1 MAGFQAGTVFV
12 DVVPSMKGF
21 LKEINADVKAQMPTA
36 GNEAARS
43 FADAFKKTTS
53 STGADIANSFADPLG
68 KTTARLKQEA
78 TAAGQALASAQK
90 EVAASSGNLAQ
101 ARSRE
106 EAAAKSLVTAE
117 NSLHQA
123 RSSGNAAQIARAEEG
138 YAQALDRSK
147 AANKAADQAA
157 ADHSRAMGK
166 VETAARDTDQAVG
179 ALASKTGKTKR
190 EVAEANPALK
200 TYATNL
206 DHVDTAAEKAGA
218 ATAQTG
224 AKVSSVGS
232 LARSAIAPVL
242 ALGAAVGIG
251 GFASEAIE
259 ASDATDKFVSTLQFS
274 GLDTSTID
282 RLKESAQKYADETVY
297 DLADIQQITAQ
308 LASNGVDGFD
318 KLAEAAGNLNAVAGG
333 NADTFK
339 SVGMVMTQTAGQGK
353 LTTENFNQLSDAIPG
368 ASGKIQKALLDM
380 GAYTGNFRDAMQK
393 GEISAA
399 EFNAAILQLGSDE
412 TAVAA
417 ARSTKTIEGAAGNLQ
432 ATVVGAIKDLIDYV
446 KPAITELMGWMADA
460 IGGSV
465 TWIKQHKD
473 EMQALAIGVG
483 VAAAAY
489 AGFSIIP
496 TVIGWI
502 KGLTLVQHGLN
513 AAFKANP
520 IGFVVTAIAL
530 LVTGLVLLYKKNEA
544 FRIKVQELGRTV
556 VEIWQQHIQP
566 AISAVWE
573 WISGTLL
580 PGIQSV
586 WNLLTKGDFDGNLFG
601 LEEDSA
607 FVDFLLSVRD
617 AAIEVWG
624 WLSGTLIPGI
634 QSIWN
639 LLTKGDFDGN
649 LFGLEEDSAF
659 VDFLLTLREG
669 AIATGEAIS
678 NAWTNVI
685 QPALSDLWSWV
696 TGTLAPAL
704 ADFWTGVVQPLWN
717 GFATVVSTAWT
728 NVISPVLSGLWS
740 FISNV
745 LIPVLQFL
753 WTNVVQ
759 PLWNGFAT
767 VVSTAWNSVIY
778 PALSALWGWLTTS
791 LVPALQGLWTT
802 VQPVWQSIS
811 SVISDAW
818 NSVIYPAL
826 SAFWGWVKNTLAPAL
841 QEFWTSVVQPVWSA
855 VSNFIASAWANIISP
870 ALSAMW
876 SFITGV
882 LVPIIQF
889 LWANVVQP
897 VFRLIG
903 AAIQTAWEWVIK
915 PALMGLWA
923 FISNVLAPIF
933 TFLWNN
939 VVKPVW
945 HGISTTISTVV
956 NFLSNTVF
964 PKIKTAIDSA
974 KSGFDTFKSGVQTA
988 MNAIKGAAATP
999 INFVIGT
1006 VYRDGIKKAFDT
1018 IAEKVGLS
1026 LRLPSVSTIPGYAS
1040 GGQWRTMT
1048 PGYTPGR
1055 DVFHFFSPDGGG
1067 SLRLSG
1073 GEGIIRPDSLR
1084 ALGGK
1089 PWLDRVNASR
1099 GKGLANVGDT
1109 GTRRGQVAFAK
1120 GGIWDRFKGSV
1131 SSSISWVKNT
1141 ASAVA
1146 DIVSDPIGAVTNLVI
1161 SPAKELLKSVGSS
1174 FWAQTVGAMPPLWF
1188 ESLKNLFKSKTEEAG
1203 LSGGSGLV
1211 GAARKA
1217 IGVPYV
1223 WGGSSIPP
1231 GLDCSG
1237 LVYWAAKQLGLG
1249 WPRLTAAGYQS
1260 GSTPISW
1267 NAAVPGDLLFWGSP
1281 AHHVAIFAGGGK
1293 MVEEP
1298 REGLSGREISIWGSP
1313 TVGRY
1318 GGARKYDAGGW
1329 LPPGAHTAV
1338 NQTRSREAVL
1348 TARQWSDVS
1357 RLAAQGASNEAL
1369 LAGLDGTEVRLVVDD
1384 STALDAHVEVIAAGV
1399 LDRRARTLGRGRR

>member
-21 LKEINADVKAQMPTA
+21 LREINADVKSQMPTA

-78 TAAGQALASAQK
+78 TTAGQALASAQK

-117 NSLHQA
+117 NSLTQA
-123 RSSGNAAQIARAEEG
+123 RASGNAAQIARAEEG

-166 VETAARDTDQAVG
+166 AATAARDTDQAVG
-179 ALASKTGKTKR
+179 ALASKTGRTKR
-190 EVAEANPALK
+190 EVAEATPALK

-206 DHVDTAAEKAGA
+206 GQVDTAAEKAGV

-333 NADTFK
+333 NADTFR

-393 GEISAA
+393 GEISAD

-446 KPAITELMGWMADA
+446 KPAITGLMGWMADA

-483 VAAAAY
+483 VAVAAY
-489 AGFSIIP
+489 AGFSIL
-496 TVIGWI
+496 TSVITWI
-502 KGLTLVQHGLN
+502 RNTTLAQHGLN
-513 AAFKANP
+513 AAMRANP
-520 IGFVVTAIAL
+520 IGFVITAIAL
-530 LVTGLVLLYKKNEA
+530 LVTGLVLLYKKNED
-544 FRIKVQELGRTV
+544 FRLKVQELGRTV

-566 AISAVWE
+566 ALSA
-573 WISGTLL
+573 
-580 PGIQSV
+580 
-586 WNLLTKGDFDGNLFG
+586 
-601 LEEDSA
+601 
-607 FVDFLLSVRD
+607 
-617 AAIEVWG
+617 
-624 WLSGTLIPGI
+624 
-634 QSIWN
+634 
-639 LLTKGDFDGN
+639 
-649 LFGLEEDSAF
+649 
-659 VDFLLTLREG
+659 
-669 AIATGEAIS
+669 
-678 NAWTNVI
+678 
-685 QPALSDLWSWV
+685 LWSWV

-704 ADFWTGVVQPLWN
+704 ADFWTGVVQPVWS

-753 WTNVVQ
+753 WVNVVQ
-759 PLWNGFAT
+759 PVWSGFGA

-791 LVPALQGLWTT
+791 LVPALQGLWNT

-826 SAFWGWVKNTLAPAL
+826 VAFWGWIKNTLAPAL
-841 QEFWTSVVQPVWSA
+841 QEFWTTVVQPVWTSI
-855 VSNFIASAWANIISP
+855 STFIASAWTNVIQP
-870 ALSAMW
+870 ALSALW

-889 LWANVVQP
+889 LWVNVVQP
-897 VFRLIG
+897 TFQLIG

-915 PALMGLWA
+915 PALMGLWM
-923 FISNVLAPIF
+923 FISTVLAPIF
-933 TFLWNN
+933 MFLWTN

-945 HGISTTISTVV
+945 QGISTTISTVV
-956 NFLSNTVF
+956 DFLSGTVF
-964 PKIKTAIDSA
+964 PKIKTAIDNA
-974 KSGFDTFKSGVQTA
+974 KSGFETFKSGVQTA

-999 INFVIGT
+999 INFVINT
-1006 VYRDGIKKAFDT
+1006 VYTGGIKKMFDT
-1018 IAEKVGLS
+1018 VAEKVGLS
-1026 LRLPSVSTIPGYAS
+1026 LRLPSVSAIPGYAS
-1040 GGQWRTMT
+1040 GGQWRTMM
-1048 PGYTPGR
+1048 PGYTPGK
-1055 DVFHFFSPDGGG
+1055 DVFHFYSPDGGG
-1067 SLRLSG
+1067 AIRLSG

-1188 ESLKNLFKSKTEEAG
+1188 ESLKNIFKSKTEEAG

-1348 TARQWSDVS
+1348 TSRQWSDVS
-1357 RLAAQGASNEAL
+1357 ALAAQGASNEAL

>member
-53 STGADIANSFADPLG
+53 TTGADIANSFADPLG

-117 NSLHQA
+117 NNLNQA
-123 RSSGNAAQIARAEEG
+123 RSSGNTAQIARAEEG

-166 VETAARDTDQAVG
+166 AATAARDTDQAVG

-206 DHVDTAAEKAGA
+206 GQVDTAAEKAGV

-224 AKVSSVGS
+224 AKVSSVGA

-308 LASNGVDGFD
+308 LASNGVNGFD

-333 NADTFK
+333 NADTFR

-393 GEISAA
+393 GEISAD

-446 KPAITELMGWMADA
+446 KPAITGLMGWMADT

-483 VAAAAY
+483 VAVAAY
-489 AGFSIIP
+489 AGFSIL
-496 TVIGWI
+496 TSVITWI
-502 KGLTLVQHGLN
+502 RNTTLAQHGLN
-513 AAFKANP
+513 AAMRANP
-520 IGFVVTAIAL
+520 IGFVITAIAL

-544 FRIKVQELGRTV
+544 FRLKVQEVGRTV
-556 VEIWQQHIQP
+556 IEIWQQHIQP

-580 PGIQSV
+580 PGIQS
-586 WNLLTKGDFDGNLFG
+586 
-601 LEEDSA
+601 
-607 FVDFLLSVRD
+607 
-617 AAIEVWG
+617 
-624 WLSGTLIPGI
+624 
-634 QSIWN
+634 IWN
-639 LLTKGDFDGN
+639 LLTEGDFDGN

-685 QPALSDLWSWV
+685 QPALSALWSWV

-704 ADFWTGVVQPLWN
+704 VDFWTGVVQPVWS
-717 GFATVVSTAWT
+717 GFGAVVSTAWT
-728 NVISPVLSGLWS
+728 SVISPVLSGLWS

-753 WTNVVQ
+753 WVNVVQ
-759 PLWNGFAT
+759 PVWSGFGA

-791 LVPALQGLWTT
+791 LVPALQGLWNT

-826 SAFWGWVKNTLAPAL
+826 VAFWGWIKNTLAPAL
-841 QEFWTSVVQPVWSA
+841 QEFWTTVVQPVWTSI
-855 VSNFIASAWANIISP
+855 STFIASAWTNVIQP
-870 ALSAMW
+870 ALSALW

-889 LWANVVQP
+889 LWVNVVQP
-897 VFRLIG
+897 TFQLIG

-915 PALMGLWA
+915 PALMGLWM
-923 FISNVLAPIF
+923 FISTVLAPIF
-933 TFLWNN
+933 MFLWTN

-945 HGISTTISTVV
+945 QGISTTISTVV
-956 NFLSNTVF
+956 DFLSGTVF
-964 PKIKTAIDSA
+964 PKIKTAIDNA
-974 KSGFDTFKSGVQTA
+974 KSGFETFKSGVQTA

-999 INFVIGT
+999 INFVINT
-1006 VYRDGIKKAFDT
+1006 VYTGGIKKMFDT
-1018 IAEKVGLS
+1018 VAEKVGLS
-1026 LRLPSVSTIPGYAS
+1026 LRLPSVSAIPGYAS
-1040 GGQWRTMT
+1040 GGQWRTMM
-1048 PGYTPGR
+1048 PGYTPGK
-1055 DVFHFFSPDGGG
+1055 DVFHFYSPDGGG
-1067 SLRLSG
+1067 AIRLSG

-1089 PWLDRVNASR
+1089 DWLDRVNASR
-1099 GKGLANVGDT
+1099 GRGLADVGDT
-1109 GTRRGQVAFAK
+1109 GTRRGQVSFAK
-1120 GGIWDRFKGSV
+1120 GGIWERAKGSV
-1131 SSSISWVKNT
+1131 SSAASWVANA

-1146 DIVSDPIGAVTNLVI
+1146 DIVSDPIGAITDLVI
-1161 SPAKELLKSVGSS
+1161 SPAKALLSSTGSS
-1174 FWAQTVGAMPPLWF
+1174 FWAQAAAAIPPLWF
-1188 ESLKNLFKSKTEEAG
+1188 ESLKNIFKSKTEESG

-1237 LVYWAAKQLGLG
+1237 LVYWAAQQLGLG

-1298 REGLSGREISIWGSP
+1298 REGLSGREVSIWGSP

-1329 LPPGAHTAV
+1329 LPPGVSTAV

-1348 TARQWSDVS
+1348 TSRQWSDVS
-1357 RLAAQGASNEAL
+1357 ALAVQGASNEAL

>member
-43 FADAFKKTTS
+43 FADAFRKTTS
-53 STGADIANSFADPLG
+53 TTGADIANSFADPLG

-117 NSLHQA
+117 NTLHQA
-123 RSSGNAAQIARAEEG
+123 RSSGNTAQITRAEEG

-224 AKVSSVGS
+224 AKVSSVSS
-232 LARSAIAPVL
+232 LARSAIAPML

-333 NADTFK
+333 NVDTFK

-380 GAYTGNFRDAMQK
+380 GAYTGNFRDALQK
-393 GEISAA
+393 GEISAD

-446 KPAITELMGWMADA
+446 KPAITGLMGWLADA

-473 EMQALAIGVG
+473 EMQALAVGVG
-483 VAAAAY
+483 VAVAAY
-489 AGFSIIP
+489 AGFSIL
-496 TVIGWI
+496 TSVIGWI

-544 FRIKVQELGRTV
+544 FRLKVQELGRTV

-586 WNLLTKGDFDGNLFG
+586 
-601 LEEDSA
+601 
-607 FVDFLLSVRD
+607 
-617 AAIEVWG
+617 
-624 WLSGTLIPGI
+624 
-634 QSIWN
+634 WN

-717 GFATVVSTAWT
+717 GFATVVSTAWNSVIYPALSALWGWLT
-728 NVISPVLSGLWS
+728 TSLVPALQGLWNTVQPVWQSISSVISD
-740 FISNV
+740 
-745 LIPVLQFL
+745 
-753 WTNVVQ
+753 
-759 PLWNGFAT
+759 
-767 VVSTAWNSVIY
+767 AWNSVIY

-791 LVPALQGLWTT
+791 LVPALQGLWNT

-855 VSNFIASAWANIISP
+855 VSSFIASAWANVISP

-933 TFLWNN
+933 TFLWTN

-945 HGISTTISTVV
+945 QGISTTISTVV

-964 PKIKTAIDSA
+964 PKIKTAIDNA

-1040 GGQWRTMT
+1040 GGQWQTMT

-1055 DVFHFFSPDGGG
+1055 DVFTFFSPDGGG

-1120 GGIWDRFKGSV
+1120 GGIWDRVKGSV

-1146 DIVSDPIGAVTNLVI
+1146 DIVSDPIGAVTDLVI
-1161 SPAKELLKSVGSS
+1161 SPAKALLKSVGSS

-1188 ESLKNLFKSKTEEAG
+1188 ESLKNLFKSKTEAAG

-1369 LAGLDGTEVRLVVDD
+1369 LAGLDGTEVRLVVND

>member
-43 FADAFKKTTS
+43 FADAFRKTTS
-53 STGADIANSFADPLG
+53 TTGADIANSFADPLG

-117 NSLHQA
+117 NTLHQA
-123 RSSGNAAQIARAEEG
+123 RSSGNTAQIARAEEG

-224 AKVSSVGS
+224 AKVSSISS
-232 LARSAIAPVL
+232 LARSAIAPML

-380 GAYTGNFRDAMQK
+380 GAYTGNFRDALQK
-393 GEISAA
+393 GEISAD

-446 KPAITELMGWMADA
+446 KPAITGLMGWLADA

-483 VAAAAY
+483 VAVAAY

-544 FRIKVQELGRTV
+544 FRLKVQELGRTV

-580 PGIQSV
+580 PGIQSI
-586 WNLLTKGDFDGNLFG
+586 WNLLAKGDFDGNLFG

-607 FVDFLLSVRD
+607 FVDFLL
-617 AAIEVWG
+617 A
-624 WLSGTLIPGI
+624 
-634 QSIWN
+634 
-639 LLTKGDFDGN
+639 
-649 LFGLEEDSAF
+649 
-659 VDFLLTLREG
+659 LREG

-717 GFATVVSTAWT
+717 GFATVVSTAW
-728 NVISPVLSGLWS
+728 
-740 FISNV
+740 
-745 LIPVLQFL
+745 
-753 WTNVVQ
+753 
-759 PLWNGFAT
+759 
-767 VVSTAWNSVIY
+767 NSVIY

-791 LVPALQGLWTT
+791 LVPALQGLWNT

-855 VSNFIASAWANIISP
+855 VSSFIASAWVNVISP

-897 VFRLIG
+897 IFRLIG

-945 HGISTTISTVV
+945 QGISTTISTVV

-964 PKIKTAIDSA
+964 PKIKTAIDNA

-1089 PWLDRVNASR
+1089 PWLDRVNAAR

-1120 GGIWDRFKGSV
+1120 GGIWDRVKGSV

-1188 ESLKNLFKSKTEEAG
+1188 ESLKNLFKSKTEAAG

-1357 RLAAQGASNEAL
+1357 KLAAQGASNEAL

>member
-43 FADAFKKTTS
+43 FADAFRKTTS
-53 STGADIANSFADPLG
+53 TTGADIANSFADPLG

-117 NSLHQA
+117 NTLHQA
-123 RSSGNAAQIARAEEG
+123 RSSGNTAQIARAEEG

-157 ADHSRAMGK
+157 ADHSRVMGK

-224 AKVSSVGS
+224 AKVSSVSS
-232 LARSAIAPVL
+232 LARSAIAPML

-259 ASDATDKFVSTLQFS
+259 ASDATDKFVSTLQFA

-380 GAYTGNFRDAMQK
+380 GAYTGNFRDALQK
-393 GEISAA
+393 GEISAD

-446 KPAITELMGWMADA
+446 KPAITGLMGWLADA

-483 VAAAAY
+483 VAVAAY

-544 FRIKVQELGRTV
+544 FRLKVQELGRTV

-573 WISGTLL
+573 WISRTLL
-580 PGIQSV
+580 
-586 WNLLTKGDFDGNLFG
+586 
-601 LEEDSA
+601 
-607 FVDFLLSVRD
+607 
-617 AAIEVWG
+617 
-624 WLSGTLIPGI
+624 PGI

-659 VDFLLTLREG
+659 VDFLLALREG

-728 NVISPVLSGLWS
+728 SVISPVLSGLWA

-791 LVPALQGLWTT
+791 LVPALQGLWNT

-855 VSNFIASAWANIISP
+855 VSSFIASAWANVISP

-933 TFLWNN
+933 TFLWTN

-945 HGISTTISTVV
+945 QGISTTISTVV

-964 PKIKTAIDSA
+964 PKIKT
-974 KSGFDTFKSGVQTA
+974 GVQTA

-1040 GGQWRTMT
+1040 GGQWQTMT

-1055 DVFHFFSPDGGG
+1055 DVFTFFSPDGGG

-1120 GGIWDRFKGSV
+1120 GGIWDRVKGSV

-1146 DIVSDPIGAVTNLVI
+1146 DIVSDPIGAVTDLVI
-1161 SPAKELLKSVGSS
+1161 SPAKALLKSVGSS

-1188 ESLKNLFKSKTEEAG
+1188 ESLKNLFKSKTEAAG

-1357 RLAAQGASNEAL
+1357 KLAAQGASNEAL

-1384 STALDAHVEVIAAGV
+1384 STALDAHVEVVAAGV

>member
-53 STGADIANSFADPLG
+53 TTGADIANSFADPLG

-117 NSLHQA
+117 NNLNQA
-123 RSSGNAAQIARAEEG
+123 RSSGNTAQIARAEEG
-138 YAQALDRSK
+138 YAQALARSK

-224 AKVSSVGS
+224 AKVSSISS
-232 LARSAIAPVL
+232 LARSAIAPML

-333 NADTFK
+333 NANTFK

-393 GEISAA
+393 GEISAD

-446 KPAITELMGWMADA
+446 KPAITGLMGWLADA

-483 VAAAAY
+483 VAVAAY

-544 FRIKVQELGRTV
+544 FRLKVQELGRTV

-580 PGIQSV
+580 
-586 WNLLTKGDFDGNLFG
+586 
-601 LEEDSA
+601 
-607 FVDFLLSVRD
+607 
-617 AAIEVWG
+617 
-624 WLSGTLIPGI
+624 PGI

-728 NVISPVLSGLWS
+728 SVISPVLSGLWS

-791 LVPALQGLWTT
+791 LVPALQGLWNT

-855 VSNFIASAWANIISP
+855 VSSFIASAWANVISP

-945 HGISTTISTVV
+945 QGISTTISTVV

-964 PKIKTAIDSA
+964 PKIKTAIDNA

-1040 GGQWRTMT
+1040 GGQWQTMT

-1055 DVFHFFSPDGGG
+1055 DVFTFFSPDGGG

-1073 GEGIIRPDSLR
+1073 GEGSSGRTR
-1084 ALGGK
+1084 CG
-1089 PWLDRVNASR
+1089 PWVAS
-1099 GKGLANVGDT
+1099 
-1109 GTRRGQVAFAK
+1109 
-1120 GGIWDRFKGSV
+1120 
-1131 SSSISWVKNT
+1131 
-1141 ASAVA
+1141 
-1146 DIVSDPIGAVTNLVI
+1146 
-1161 SPAKELLKSVGSS
+1161 
-1174 FWAQTVGAMPPLWF
+1174 
-1188 ESLKNLFKSKTEEAG
+1188 
-1203 LSGGSGLV
+1203 
-1211 GAARKA
+1211 
-1217 IGVPYV
+1217 
-1223 WGGSSIPP
+1223 
-1231 GLDCSG
+1231 
-1237 LVYWAAKQLGLG
+1237 LG
-1249 WPRLTAAGYQS
+1249 WI
-1260 GSTPISW
+1260 GSTPPGARAWRMSVTPAQD
-1267 NAAVPGDLLFWGSP
+1267 AARSP
-1281 AHHVAIFAGGGK
+1281 S
-1293 MVEEP
+1293 P
-1298 REGLSGREISIWGSP
+1298 REVSGTDSRDRCPRRS
-1313 TVGRY
+1313 
-1318 GGARKYDAGGW
+1318 AG
-1329 LPPGAHTAV
+1329 
-1338 NQTRSREAVL
+1338 
-1348 TARQWSDVS
+1348 
-1357 RLAAQGASNEAL
+1357 
-1369 LAGLDGTEVRLVVDD
+1369 
-1384 STALDAHVEVIAAGV
+1384 
-1399 LDRRARTLGRGRR
+1399 

>member
-21 LKEINADVKAQMPTA
+21 LKEINADVKSQMPTA

-78 TAAGQALASAQK
+78 TTAGQALASAQK

-117 NSLHQA
+117 NSLNQA
-123 RSSGNAAQIARAEEG
+123 RASGNAAQIARAEEG

-179 ALASKTGKTKR
+179 ALASKTGRTKR

-206 DHVDTAAEKAGA
+206 GQVDVAAEKAGV

-224 AKVSSVGS
+224 AKVSSVGA

-333 NADTFK
+333 NADTFR

-393 GEISAA
+393 GEISAD

-446 KPAITELMGWMADA
+446 KPAITGLMGWMADA

-483 VAAAAY
+483 VAVAAY
-489 AGFSIIP
+489 AGFSIL
-496 TVIGWI
+496 TSVITWI
-502 KGLTLVQHGLN
+502 RNTTLAQHGLN
-513 AAFKANP
+513 AAMRANP
-520 IGFVVTAIAL
+520 IGFVITAIAL

-544 FRIKVQELGRTV
+544 FRLKVQELGRTV

-566 AISAVWE
+566 AISAVWD

-586 WNLLTKGDFDGNLFG
+586 
-601 LEEDSA
+601 
-607 FVDFLLSVRD
+607 
-617 AAIEVWG
+617 
-624 WLSGTLIPGI
+624 
-634 QSIWN
+634 WN

-685 QPALSDLWSWV
+685 QPALSALWSWV

-704 ADFWTGVVQPLWN
+704 ADFWTGVVQPVWS

-753 WTNVVQ
+753 WVNVVQ
-759 PLWNGFAT
+759 PVWSGFGA

-791 LVPALQGLWTT
+791 LVPALQGLWNT

-826 SAFWGWVKNTLAPAL
+826 VAFWGWIKNTLAPAL
-841 QEFWTSVVQPVWSA
+841 QEFWTTVVQPVWTSI
-855 VSNFIASAWANIISP
+855 STFIASAWTNVIQP
-870 ALSAMW
+870 ALSALW

-889 LWANVVQP
+889 LWMNVVQP
-897 VFRLIG
+897 TFQLIG

-915 PALMGLWA
+915 PALMGLWM
-923 FISNVLAPIF
+923 FISTVLAPIF
-933 TFLWNN
+933 MFLWTN

-945 HGISTTISTVV
+945 QGISTTISTVV
-956 NFLSNTVF
+956 DFLSGTVF
-964 PKIKTAIDSA
+964 PKIKTAIDNA
-974 KSGFDTFKSGVQTA
+974 KSGFETFKSGVQTA

-999 INFVIGT
+999 INFVINT
-1006 VYRDGIKKAFDT
+1006 VYTGGIKKMFDT
-1018 IAEKVGLS
+1018 VAEKVGLS
-1026 LRLPSVSTIPGYAS
+1026 LRLPSVSAIPGYDS
-1040 GGQWRTMT
+1040 GGQWRTMM
-1048 PGYTPGR
+1048 PGYTPGK
-1055 DVFHFFSPDGGG
+1055 DVFHFYSPDGGG
-1067 SLRLSG
+1067 AIRLSG

-1089 PWLDRVNASR
+1089 DWLDRVNASR
-1099 GKGLANVGDT
+1099 GRGLADVGDT
-1109 GTRRGQVAFAK
+1109 GTRRGQVSFAK
-1120 GGIWDRFKGSV
+1120 GGIWERAKGSV
-1131 SSSISWVKNT
+1131 SSAASWVANA

-1146 DIVSDPIGAVTNLVI
+1146 DIVSDPIGAITDLVI
-1161 SPAKELLKSVGSS
+1161 SPAKALLSSTGSS
-1174 FWAQTVGAMPPLWF
+1174 FWAQAAAAIPPLWF
-1188 ESLKNLFKSKTEEAG
+1188 ESLKNIFKSKTEESG

-1298 REGLSGREISIWGSP
+1298 REGLSGREVSIWGSP

-1329 LPPGAHTAV
+1329 LPPGVSTAV

-1348 TARQWSDVS
+1348 TSRQWSDVS
-1357 RLAAQGASNEAL
+1357 ALAVQGASNEAL

>member
-43 FADAFKKTTS
+43 FADAFRKTTS
-53 STGADIANSFADPLG
+53 TTGADIANSFADPLG

-117 NSLHQA
+117 NTLHQA
-123 RSSGNAAQIARAEEG
+123 RSSGNTAQITRAEEG

-224 AKVSSVGS
+224 AKVSSVSS
-232 LARSAIAPVL
+232 LARSAIAPML

-333 NADTFK
+333 NVDTFK

-380 GAYTGNFRDAMQK
+380 GAYTGNFRDALQK
-393 GEISAA
+393 GEISAD

-446 KPAITELMGWMADA
+446 KPAITGLMGWLADA

-473 EMQALAIGVG
+473 EMQALAVGVG
-483 VAAAAY
+483 VAVAAY
-489 AGFSIIP
+489 AGFSIL
-496 TVIGWI
+496 TSVIGWI

-544 FRIKVQELGRTV
+544 FRLKVQELGRTV

-586 WNLLTKGDFDGNLFG
+586 
-601 LEEDSA
+601 
-607 FVDFLLSVRD
+607 
-617 AAIEVWG
+617 
-624 WLSGTLIPGI
+624 
-634 QSIWN
+634 WN

-717 GFATVVSTAWT
+717 GFATVVSTAWNSVIYPALSALWGWLT
-728 NVISPVLSGLWS
+728 TSLVPALQGLWNTVQPVWQSISSVISD
-740 FISNV
+740 
-745 LIPVLQFL
+745 
-753 WTNVVQ
+753 
-759 PLWNGFAT
+759 
-767 VVSTAWNSVIY
+767 AWNSVIY

-791 LVPALQGLWTT
+791 LVPALQGLWNT

-855 VSNFIASAWANIISP
+855 VSSFIASAWANVISP

-933 TFLWNN
+933 TFLWTN

-945 HGISTTISTVV
+945 QGISTTISTVV

-964 PKIKTAIDSA
+964 PKIKTAIDNA

-1040 GGQWRTMT
+1040 GGQWQTMT

-1055 DVFHFFSPDGGG
+1055 DVFTFFSPDGGG

-1120 GGIWDRFKGSV
+1120 GGIWDRVKGSV

-1146 DIVSDPIGAVTNLVI
+1146 DIVSDPIGAVTDLVI
-1161 SPAKELLKSVGSS
+1161 SPAKALLKSVGSS

-1188 ESLKNLFKSKTEEAG
+1188 ESLKNLFKSKTEAAG

-1357 RLAAQGASNEAL
+1357 KLAAQGASNEAL
-1369 LAGLDGTEVRLVVDD
+1369 LAGLDGTEVRLVVND

>member
-53 STGADIANSFADPLG
+53 TTGADIANSFADPLG

-90 EVAASSGNLAQ
+90 EVAASSGNLAA
-101 ARSRE
+101 ARGRE

-117 NSLHQA
+117 NSLNQA
-123 RSSGNAAQIARAEEG
+123 RSSGNTAQIARAEEG

-206 DHVDTAAEKAGA
+206 DHVDTAAEKAGV

-224 AKVSSVGS
+224 TKVSSVSS
-232 LARSAIAPVL
+232 LARSAIAPML

-393 GEISAA
+393 GEISAD

-446 KPAITELMGWMADA
+446 KPAITGLMGWLADA

-483 VAAAAY
+483 VAVAAY
-489 AGFSIIP
+489 AGFSIL
-496 TVIGWI
+496 TSVIGWI
-502 KGLTLVQHGLN
+502 KGTTLATEGLN
-513 AAFKANP
+513 AALKANP

-544 FRIKVQELGRTV
+544 FRLKVQELGRTV

-580 PGIQSV
+580 PGIQS
-586 WNLLTKGDFDGNLFG
+586 
-601 LEEDSA
+601 
-607 FVDFLLSVRD
+607 
-617 AAIEVWG
+617 
-624 WLSGTLIPGI
+624 
-634 QSIWN
+634 IWD

-704 ADFWTGVVQPLWN
+704 ADFWTGVVQPVWN

-728 NVISPVLSGLWS
+728 SVISPVLSGLWS

-759 PLWNGFAT
+759 PVWNGFAT

-791 LVPALQGLWTT
+791 LVPALQGLWNT
-802 VQPVWQSIS
+802 VQPVWKSIS

-855 VSNFIASAWANIISP
+855 VSNFIASAWTNVISP

-876 SFITGV
+876 SFISGV

-897 VFRLIG
+897 LFRLIG

-945 HGISTTISTVV
+945 QGISTTISTVV

-964 PKIKTAIDSA
+964 PKIKTAIDNA
-974 KSGFDTFKSGVQTA
+974 KSGFDNFKSGVQTA
-988 MNAIKGAAATP
+988 MNAIKGAAAKP

-1067 SLRLSG
+1067 ALRLSG

-1120 GGIWDRFKGSV
+1120 GGIWDRVKGSV
-1131 SSSISWVKNT
+1131 SSSINWVKST

-1188 ESLKNLFKSKTEEAG
+1188 ESLKNIFKSKTEAAG

-1267 NAAVPGDLLFWGSP
+1267 SAAVPGDLLFWGSP

-1348 TARQWSDVS
+1348 TSRQWSDVS
-1357 RLAAQGASNEAL
+1357 RLAAQGVSNEAL
-1369 LAGLDGTEVRLVVDD
+1369 LAGLDGAEVRLVVDD

>member
-101 ARSRE
+101 ARNRE

-117 NSLHQA
+117 NSLNQA

-166 VETAARDTDQAVG
+166 AATAARDTDQAVG

-206 DHVDTAAEKAGA
+206 GQVDTAAEKAGV

-308 LASNGVDGFD
+308 LASNGVNGFD

-333 NADTFK
+333 NADTFR

-393 GEISAA
+393 GEISAD

-446 KPAITELMGWMADA
+446 KPAITGLMGWMADT

-483 VAAAAY
+483 VAVAAY
-489 AGFSIIP
+489 AGFSIL
-496 TVIGWI
+496 TSVITWI
-502 KGLTLVQHGLN
+502 RNTTLAQHGLN
-513 AAFKANP
+513 AAMRANP
-520 IGFVVTAIAL
+520 IGFVITAIAL

-544 FRIKVQELGRTV
+544 FRLKVQEVGRTV

-580 PGIQSV
+580 PGIQS
-586 WNLLTKGDFDGNLFG
+586 
-601 LEEDSA
+601 
-607 FVDFLLSVRD
+607 
-617 AAIEVWG
+617 
-624 WLSGTLIPGI
+624 
-634 QSIWN
+634 IWN
-639 LLTKGDFDGN
+639 LLTEGDFDGN

-685 QPALSDLWSWV
+685 QPALSALWSWV

-704 ADFWTGVVQPLWN
+704 VDFWTGVVQPVWS
-717 GFATVVSTAWT
+717 GFGAVVSTAWT
-728 NVISPVLSGLWS
+728 SVISPVLSGLWS

-753 WTNVVQ
+753 WVNVVQ
-759 PLWNGFAT
+759 PVWSGFGA

-791 LVPALQGLWTT
+791 LVPALQGLWNT

-826 SAFWGWVKNTLAPAL
+826 VAFWGWIKNTLAPAL
-841 QEFWTSVVQPVWSA
+841 QEFWTTVVQPVWTSI
-855 VSNFIASAWANIISP
+855 STFIASAWTNVIQP
-870 ALSAMW
+870 ALSALW

-889 LWANVVQP
+889 LWVNVVQP
-897 VFRLIG
+897 TFQLIG

-915 PALMGLWA
+915 PALMGLWM
-923 FISNVLAPIF
+923 FISTVLAPIF
-933 TFLWNN
+933 MFLWTN

-945 HGISTTISTVV
+945 QGISTTISTVV
-956 NFLSNTVF
+956 DFLSGTVF
-964 PKIKTAIDSA
+964 PKIKTAIDNA
-974 KSGFDTFKSGVQTA
+974 KSGFETFKSGVQTA

-999 INFVIGT
+999 INFVINT
-1006 VYRDGIKKAFDT
+1006 VYTGGIKKMFDT
-1018 IAEKVGLS
+1018 VAEKVGLS
-1026 LRLPSVSTIPGYAS
+1026 LRLPSVSAIPGYAS
-1040 GGQWRTMT
+1040 GGQWRTMM
-1048 PGYTPGR
+1048 PGYTPGK
-1055 DVFHFFSPDGGG
+1055 DVFHFYSPDGGG
-1067 SLRLSG
+1067 AIRLSG

-1089 PWLDRVNASR
+1089 EWLDRVNASR
-1099 GKGLANVGDT
+1099 GRGLADVGDT
-1109 GTRRGQVAFAK
+1109 GTRRGQVSFAK
-1120 GGIWDRFKGSV
+1120 GGIWERAKGSV
-1131 SSSISWVKNT
+1131 SSAASWVANA

-1146 DIVSDPIGAVTNLVI
+1146 DIVSDPIGAITDLVI
-1161 SPAKELLKSVGSS
+1161 SPAKALLSSTGSS
-1174 FWAQTVGAMPPLWF
+1174 FWAQAAAAIPPLWF
-1188 ESLKNLFKSKTEEAG
+1188 ESLKNIFKSKTEESG

-1237 LVYWAAKQLGLG
+1237 LVYWAAQQLGLG

-1298 REGLSGREISIWGSP
+1298 REGLSGREVSIWGSP

-1329 LPPGAHTAV
+1329 LPPGVSTAV

-1348 TARQWSDVS
+1348 TSRQWSDVS
-1357 RLAAQGASNEAL
+1357 ALAVQGASNEAL

>member
-1 MAGFQAGTVFV
+1 
-12 DVVPSMKGF
+12 
-21 LKEINADVKAQMPTA
+21 
-36 GNEAARS
+36 
-43 FADAFKKTTS
+43 
-53 STGADIANSFADPLG
+53 
-68 KTTARLKQEA
+68 
-78 TAAGQALASAQK
+78 
-90 EVAASSGNLAQ
+90 
-101 ARSRE
+101 
-106 EAAAKSLVTAE
+106 
-117 NSLHQA
+117 
-123 RSSGNAAQIARAEEG
+123 
-138 YAQALDRSK
+138 
-147 AANKAADQAA
+147 
-157 ADHSRAMGK
+157 MGK

-224 AKVSSVGS
+224 AKVSSISS
-232 LARSAIAPVL
+232 LARSAIAPML

-393 GEISAA
+393 GEISAD
-399 EFNAAILQLGSDE
+399 EFNAAILQLSSDE

-446 KPAITELMGWMADA
+446 KPAITELMGWLADA

-483 VAAAAY
+483 VAVAAY

-544 FRIKVQELGRTV
+544 FRLKVQELGRTV

-580 PGIQSV
+580 
-586 WNLLTKGDFDGNLFG
+586 
-601 LEEDSA
+601 
-607 FVDFLLSVRD
+607 
-617 AAIEVWG
+617 
-624 WLSGTLIPGI
+624 PGI

-728 NVISPVLSGLWS
+728 SLISPVLSGLWS

-791 LVPALQGLWTT
+791 LVPALQGLWNT

-855 VSNFIASAWANIISP
+855 VSNFIASAWTNVISP

-1026 LRLPSVSTIPGYAS
+1026 LRLPSVSTIPGWPVADHDARIHP
-1040 GGQWRTMT
+1040 GQGCVHLLLTRRRRLPALVGWRGDH
-1048 PGYTPGR
+1048 P
-1055 DVFHFFSPDGGG
+1055 
-1067 SLRLSG
+1067 
-1073 GEGIIRPDSLR
+1073 
-1084 ALGGK
+1084 A
-1089 PWLDRVNASR
+1089 
-1099 GKGLANVGDT
+1099 GLAAGP
-1109 GTRRGQVAFAK
+1109 RRQALA
-1120 GGIWDRFKGSV
+1120 
-1131 SSSISWVKNT
+1131 
-1141 ASAVA
+1141 
-1146 DIVSDPIGAVTNLVI
+1146 
-1161 SPAKELLKSVGSS
+1161 
-1174 FWAQTVGAMPPLWF
+1174 
-1188 ESLKNLFKSKTEEAG
+1188 
-1203 LSGGSGLV
+1203 GSGQRL
-1211 GAARKA
+1211 
-1217 IGVPYV
+1217 
-1223 WGGSSIPP
+1223 P
-1231 GLDCSG
+1231 GQG
-1237 LVYWAAKQLGLG
+1237 
-1249 WPRLTAAGYQS
+1249 
-1260 GSTPISW
+1260 
-1267 NAAVPGDLLFWGSP
+1267 PGQC
-1281 AHHVAIFAGGGK
+1281 
-1293 MVEEP
+1293 
-1298 REGLSGREISIWGSP
+1298 R
-1313 TVGRY
+1313 
-1318 GGARKYDAGGW
+1318 
-1329 LPPGAHTAV
+1329 
-1338 NQTRSREAVL
+1338 
-1348 TARQWSDVS
+1348 
-1357 RLAAQGASNEAL
+1357 
-1369 LAGLDGTEVRLVVDD
+1369 
-1384 STALDAHVEVIAAGV
+1384 
-1399 LDRRARTLGRGRR
+1399 

>member
-43 FADAFKKTTS
+43 FADAFRKTTS
-53 STGADIANSFADPLG
+53 TTGADIANSFADPLG

-117 NSLHQA
+117 NTLHQA
-123 RSSGNAAQIARAEEG
+123 RSSGNTAQITRAEEG

-224 AKVSSVGS
+224 AKVSSVSS
-232 LARSAIAPVL
+232 LARSAIAPML

-333 NADTFK
+333 NVDTFK

-380 GAYTGNFRDAMQK
+380 GAYTGNFRDALQK
-393 GEISAA
+393 GEISAD

-446 KPAITELMGWMADA
+446 KPAITGLMGWLADA

-473 EMQALAIGVG
+473 EMQALAVGVG
-483 VAAAAY
+483 VAVAAY
-489 AGFSIIP
+489 AGFSIL
-496 TVIGWI
+496 TSVIGWI

-544 FRIKVQELGRTV
+544 FRLKVQELGRTV

-586 WNLLTKGDFDGNLFG
+586 
-601 LEEDSA
+601 
-607 FVDFLLSVRD
+607 
-617 AAIEVWG
+617 
-624 WLSGTLIPGI
+624 
-634 QSIWN
+634 WN

-717 GFATVVSTAWT
+717 GFATVVSTAW
-728 NVISPVLSGLWS
+728 
-740 FISNV
+740 
-745 LIPVLQFL
+745 
-753 WTNVVQ
+753 
-759 PLWNGFAT
+759 
-767 VVSTAWNSVIY
+767 NSVIY

-791 LVPALQGLWTT
+791 LVPALQGLWNT

-855 VSNFIASAWANIISP
+855 VSSFIASAWANVISP

-933 TFLWNN
+933 TFLWTN

-945 HGISTTISTVV
+945 QGISTTISTVV

-964 PKIKTAIDSA
+964 PKIKTAIDNA

-1040 GGQWRTMT
+1040 GGQWQTMT

-1055 DVFHFFSPDGGG
+1055 DVFTFFSPDGGG

-1120 GGIWDRFKGSV
+1120 GGIWDRVKGSV

-1146 DIVSDPIGAVTNLVI
+1146 DIVSDPIGAVTDLVI
-1161 SPAKELLKSVGSS
+1161 SPAKALLKSVGSS

-1188 ESLKNLFKSKTEEAG
+1188 ESLKNLFKSKTEAAG

-1357 RLAAQGASNEAL
+1357 KLAAQGASNEAL
-1369 LAGLDGTEVRLVVDD
+1369 LAGLDGTEVRLVVND

>member
-78 TAAGQALASAQK
+78 TTAGQALASAQK

-101 ARSRE
+101 ARNRE

-117 NSLHQA
+117 NSLNQA

-166 VETAARDTDQAVG
+166 AATAARDTDQAVG

-206 DHVDTAAEKAGA
+206 GQVDTAAEKAGV

-224 AKVSSVGS
+224 AKVSSVSS
-232 LARSAIAPVL
+232 LARSAIAPML

-308 LASNGVDGFD
+308 LASNGVNGFD

-333 NADTFK
+333 NADTFR

-393 GEISAA
+393 GEISAD

-446 KPAITELMGWMADA
+446 KPAITGLMGWMADT

-483 VAAAAY
+483 VAVAAY
-489 AGFSIIP
+489 AGFSIL
-496 TVIGWI
+496 TSVITWI
-502 KGLTLVQHGLN
+502 RNTTLAQHGLN
-513 AAFKANP
+513 AAMRANP
-520 IGFVVTAIAL
+520 IGFVITAIAL

-544 FRIKVQELGRTV
+544 FRLKVQEVGRTV

-580 PGIQSV
+580 PGIQS
-586 WNLLTKGDFDGNLFG
+586 
-601 LEEDSA
+601 
-607 FVDFLLSVRD
+607 
-617 AAIEVWG
+617 
-624 WLSGTLIPGI
+624 
-634 QSIWN
+634 IWN
-639 LLTKGDFDGN
+639 LLTEGDFDGN

-685 QPALSDLWSWV
+685 QPALSALWSWV

-704 ADFWTGVVQPLWN
+704 VDFWTGVVQPVWS
-717 GFATVVSTAWT
+717 GFGAVVSTAWT
-728 NVISPVLSGLWS
+728 SVISPVLSGLWS

-753 WTNVVQ
+753 WVNVVQ
-759 PLWNGFAT
+759 PVWSGFGA

-791 LVPALQGLWTT
+791 LVPALQGLWNT

-826 SAFWGWVKNTLAPAL
+826 VAFWGWIKNTLAPAL
-841 QEFWTSVVQPVWSA
+841 QEFWTTVVQPVWTSI
-855 VSNFIASAWANIISP
+855 STFIASAWTNVIQP
-870 ALSAMW
+870 ALSALW

-889 LWANVVQP
+889 LWVNVVQP
-897 VFRLIG
+897 TFQLIG

-915 PALMGLWA
+915 PALMGLWM
-923 FISNVLAPIF
+923 FISTVLAPIF
-933 TFLWNN
+933 MFLWTN

-945 HGISTTISTVV
+945 QGISTTISTVV
-956 NFLSNTVF
+956 DFLSGTVF
-964 PKIKTAIDSA
+964 PKIKTAIDNA
-974 KSGFDTFKSGVQTA
+974 KSGFETFKSGVQTA

-999 INFVIGT
+999 INFVINT
-1006 VYRDGIKKAFDT
+1006 VYTGGIKKMFDT
-1018 IAEKVGLS
+1018 VAEKVGLS
-1026 LRLPSVSTIPGYAS
+1026 LRLPSVSAIPGYAS
-1040 GGQWRTMT
+1040 GGQWRTMM
-1048 PGYTPGR
+1048 PGYTPGK
-1055 DVFHFFSPDGGG
+1055 DVFHFYSPDGGG
-1067 SLRLSG
+1067 AIRLSG

-1089 PWLDRVNASR
+1089 EWLDRVNASR
-1099 GKGLANVGDT
+1099 GRGLADVGDT
-1109 GTRRGQVAFAK
+1109 GTRRGQVSFAK
-1120 GGIWDRFKGSV
+1120 GGIWERAKGSV
-1131 SSSISWVKNT
+1131 SSAASWVANA

-1146 DIVSDPIGAVTNLVI
+1146 DIVSDPIGAITDLVI
-1161 SPAKELLKSVGSS
+1161 SPAKALLSSTGSS
-1174 FWAQTVGAMPPLWF
+1174 FWAQAAAAIPPLWF
-1188 ESLKNLFKSKTEEAG
+1188 ESLKNIFKSKTEESG

-1237 LVYWAAKQLGLG
+1237 LVYWAAQQLGLG

-1298 REGLSGREISIWGSP
+1298 REGLSGREVSIWGSP

-1329 LPPGAHTAV
+1329 LPPGVSTAV

-1348 TARQWSDVS
+1348 TSRQWSDVS
-1357 RLAAQGASNEAL
+1357 ALAVQGASNEAL

>member
-78 TAAGQALASAQK
+78 TTAGQALASAQK

-101 ARSRE
+101 ARNRE

-117 NSLHQA
+117 NSLNQA

-166 VETAARDTDQAVG
+166 AATAARDTDQAVG

-206 DHVDTAAEKAGA
+206 GQVDTAAEKAGA

-224 AKVSSVGS
+224 TKVSSVSS
-232 LARSAIAPVL
+232 LARSAIAPML

-308 LASNGVDGFD
+308 LASNGVNGFD

-393 GEISAA
+393 GEISAD

-446 KPAITELMGWMADA
+446 KPAITGLMGWMADT
-460 IGGSV
+460 IGSSV

-483 VAAAAY
+483 VAVAAY
-489 AGFSIIP
+489 AGFSIL
-496 TVIGWI
+496 TSVITWI
-502 KGLTLVQHGLN
+502 RNTTLAQHGLN
-513 AAFKANP
+513 AAMRANP
-520 IGFVVTAIAL
+520 IGFVITAIAL

-544 FRIKVQELGRTV
+544 FRLKVQELGRTV

-580 PGIQSV
+580 
-586 WNLLTKGDFDGNLFG
+586 
-601 LEEDSA
+601 
-607 FVDFLLSVRD
+607 
-617 AAIEVWG
+617 
-624 WLSGTLIPGI
+624 PGI

-704 ADFWTGVVQPLWN
+704 VDFWTGVVQPVWS
-717 GFATVVSTAWT
+717 GFGAVVSTAWT
-728 NVISPVLSGLWS
+728 SVISPVLSGLWS
-740 FISNV
+740 FISNM

-759 PLWNGFAT
+759 PVWNGFAT

-791 LVPALQGLWTT
+791 LVPALQGLWNT

-826 SAFWGWVKNTLAPAL
+826 VAFWGWIKNVLAPAL
-841 QEFWTSVVQPVWSA
+841 QEFWTTVVQPVWTSI
-855 VSNFIASAWANIISP
+855 STFIASAWTNVIQP
-870 ALSAMW
+870 ALSALW

-889 LWANVVQP
+889 LWVNVVQP
-897 VFRLIG
+897 TFQLIG

-915 PALMGLWA
+915 PALMGLWM
-923 FISNVLAPIF
+923 FISTVLAPIF
-933 TFLWNN
+933 MFLWTN

-945 HGISTTISTVV
+945 QGISTTISTVV
-956 NFLSNTVF
+956 DFLSGTVF
-964 PKIKTAIDSA
+964 PKIKTAIDNA
-974 KSGFDTFKSGVQTA
+974 KSGFETFKSGVQTA

-999 INFVIGT
+999 INFVINT
-1006 VYRDGIKKAFDT
+1006 VYTGGIKKMFDT
-1018 IAEKVGLS
+1018 VAEKVGLS
-1026 LRLPSVSTIPGYAS
+1026 LRLPSVSAIPGYAS

-1048 PGYTPGR
+1048 PGYTPGK
-1055 DVFHFFSPDGGG
+1055 DVFHFYSPDGGG
-1067 SLRLSG
+1067 AIRLSG

-1120 GGIWDRFKGSV
+1120 GGIWDRVKGSV
-1131 SSSISWVKNT
+1131 SSAVGWVKNT

-1188 ESLKNLFKSKTEEAG
+1188 ESLKNIFKSKTEAAG

-1267 NAAVPGDLLFWGSP
+1267 SAAVPGDLLFWGSP

-1298 REGLSGREISIWGSP
+1298 REGLSGREVSIWGSP

-1329 LPPGAHTAV
+1329 LPPGVSTAV

-1348 TARQWSDVS
+1348 TSRQWSDVS
-1357 RLAAQGASNEAL
+1357 ALAVQGASNEAL

>member
-1 MAGFQAGTVFV
+1 MAGFQAGTVFI

-53 STGADIANSFADPLG
+53 TTGADIANSFADPLG

-224 AKVSSVGS
+224 AKVSSVSS

-393 GEISAA
+393 GEISAD

-446 KPAITELMGWMADA
+446 KPAITELMGWLADA

-607 FVDFLLSVRD
+607 FVDFLL
-617 AAIEVWG
+617 
-624 WLSGTLIPGI
+624 
-634 QSIWN
+634 
-639 LLTKGDFDGN
+639 
-649 LFGLEEDSAF
+649 
-659 VDFLLTLREG
+659 TLREG

-728 NVISPVLSGLWS
+728 SVISPVLSGLWS

-767 VVSTAWNSVIY
+767 VVST
-778 PALSALWGWLTTS
+778 
-791 LVPALQGLWTT
+791 
-802 VQPVWQSIS
+802 
-811 SVISDAW
+811 AW

-974 KSGFDTFKSGVQTA
+974 RSGFDTFKSGVQTA

-1329 LPPGAHTAV
+1329 MPPGAHTAV

>member
-78 TAAGQALASAQK
+78 TTAGQALASAQK

-117 NSLHQA
+117 NSLNQA
-123 RSSGNAAQIARAEEG
+123 RASGNAAQIARAEEG

-166 VETAARDTDQAVG
+166 AATAARDTDQAVG

-206 DHVDTAAEKAGA
+206 GQVDTAAEKAGV
-218 ATAQTG
+218 ATARTG
-224 AKVSSVGS
+224 AKVSSVGA
-232 LARSAIAPVL
+232 LARSAIAPML

-259 ASDATDKFVSTLQFS
+259 ASDATDKFVSTLRFS

-393 GEISAA
+393 GEISAD

-446 KPAITELMGWMADA
+446 KPAITGLMGWMADT

-483 VAAAAY
+483 AAVAAY
-489 AGFSIIP
+489 AGFSIL
-496 TVIGWI
+496 TSVITWI
-502 KGLTLVQHGLN
+502 RNTTLAQHGLN
-513 AAFKANP
+513 AAMRANP
-520 IGFVVTAIAL
+520 IGFVITAIAL

-544 FRIKVQELGRTV
+544 FRLKVQELGKTV

-573 WISGTLL
+573 WISGTLI

-586 WNLLTKGDFDGNLFG
+586 
-601 LEEDSA
+601 
-607 FVDFLLSVRD
+607 
-617 AAIEVWG
+617 
-624 WLSGTLIPGI
+624 
-634 QSIWN
+634 WN

-685 QPALSDLWSWV
+685 QPALSALWSWV

-704 ADFWTGVVQPLWN
+704 ADFWTGVVQPVWS

-728 NVISPVLSGLWS
+728 SVISPVLSGLWS

-753 WTNVVQ
+753 WVNVVQ
-759 PLWNGFAT
+759 PVWSGFAA

-791 LVPALQGLWTT
+791 LVPALQGLWNT

-826 SAFWGWVKNTLAPAL
+826 VAFWGWIKNTLAPAL
-841 QEFWTSVVQPVWSA
+841 QEFWTTVVQPVWTSI
-855 VSNFIASAWANIISP
+855 STFIASAWTNVIQP
-870 ALSAMW
+870 ALSALW

-889 LWANVVQP
+889 LWVNVVQP
-897 VFRLIG
+897 TFQLIG

-915 PALMGLWA
+915 PALMGLWM
-923 FISNVLAPIF
+923 FISTVLAPIF
-933 TFLWNN
+933 MFLWTN

-945 HGISTTISTVV
+945 QGISTTISTVV
-956 NFLSNTVF
+956 DFLSGTVF
-964 PKIKTAIDSA
+964 PKIKTAIDNA
-974 KSGFDTFKSGVQTA
+974 KSGFETFKSGVQTA

-999 INFVIGT
+999 INFVINT
-1006 VYRDGIKKAFDT
+1006 VYTGGIKKMFDT
-1018 IAEKVGLS
+1018 VAEKVGLS
-1026 LRLPSVSTIPGYAS
+1026 LRLPSVSAIPGYAS
-1040 GGQWRTMT
+1040 GGQWRTMM
-1048 PGYTPGR
+1048 PGYTPGK
-1055 DVFHFFSPDGGG
+1055 DVFHFYSPDGGG
-1067 SLRLSG
+1067 AIRLSG

-1089 PWLDRVNASR
+1089 DWLDRVNASR
-1099 GKGLANVGDT
+1099 GRGLADVGDT
-1109 GTRRGQVAFAK
+1109 GTRRGQVSFAK
-1120 GGIWDRFKGSV
+1120 GGIWERAKGSV
-1131 SSSISWVKNT
+1131 SSAASWVANA

-1146 DIVSDPIGAVTNLVI
+1146 DIVSDPIGAITDLVI
-1161 SPAKELLKSVGSS
+1161 SPAKALLSSTGSS
-1174 FWAQTVGAMPPLWF
+1174 FWAQAAAAIPPLWF
-1188 ESLKNLFKSKTEEAG
+1188 ESLKNIFKSKTEESG

-1237 LVYWAAKQLGLG
+1237 LVYWAAQQLGLG

-1298 REGLSGREISIWGSP
+1298 REGLSGREVSIWGSP

-1329 LPPGAHTAV
+1329 LPPGVSTAV

-1348 TARQWSDVS
+1348 TSRQWSDVS
-1357 RLAAQGASNEAL
+1357 ALAVQGASNEAL

>member
-21 LKEINADVKAQMPTA
+21 LKEINADVKSQMPTA

-78 TAAGQALASAQK
+78 TTAGQALASAQK

-101 ARSRE
+101 ARNRE

-117 NSLHQA
+117 NSLNQA
-123 RSSGNAAQIARAEEG
+123 RTSGNAAQIARAEEG

-166 VETAARDTDQAVG
+166 AATAARDTDQAVG

-206 DHVDTAAEKAGA
+206 GQVDTAAEKAGV

-224 AKVSSVGS
+224 AKVSSVGA

-308 LASNGVDGFD
+308 LASNGVNGFD

-333 NADTFK
+333 NADTFR

-393 GEISAA
+393 GEISAD

-446 KPAITELMGWMADA
+446 KPAITGLMGWMADT

-483 VAAAAY
+483 VAVAAY
-489 AGFSIIP
+489 AGFSIL
-496 TVIGWI
+496 TSVITWI
-502 KGLTLVQHGLN
+502 RNTTLAQHGLN
-513 AAFKANP
+513 AAMRANP
-520 IGFVVTAIAL
+520 IGFVITAIAL

-544 FRIKVQELGRTV
+544 FRLKVQEVGRTV

-580 PGIQSV
+580 PGIQS
-586 WNLLTKGDFDGNLFG
+586 
-601 LEEDSA
+601 
-607 FVDFLLSVRD
+607 
-617 AAIEVWG
+617 
-624 WLSGTLIPGI
+624 
-634 QSIWN
+634 IWN
-639 LLTKGDFDGN
+639 LLTEGDFDGN

-685 QPALSDLWSWV
+685 QPALSALWSWV

-704 ADFWTGVVQPLWN
+704 VDFWTGVVQPVWS
-717 GFATVVSTAWT
+717 GFGAVVSTAWT
-728 NVISPVLSGLWS
+728 SVISPVLSGLWS

-753 WTNVVQ
+753 WVNVVQ
-759 PLWNGFAT
+759 PVWSGFGA

-791 LVPALQGLWTT
+791 LVPALQGLWNT

-826 SAFWGWVKNTLAPAL
+826 VAFWGWIKNTLAPAL
-841 QEFWTSVVQPVWSA
+841 QEFWTTVVQPVWTSI
-855 VSNFIASAWANIISP
+855 STFIASAWTNVIQP
-870 ALSAMW
+870 ALSALW

-889 LWANVVQP
+889 LWVNVVQP
-897 VFRLIG
+897 TFQLIG

-915 PALMGLWA
+915 PALMGLWM
-923 FISNVLAPIF
+923 FISTVLAPIF
-933 TFLWNN
+933 MFLWTN

-945 HGISTTISTVV
+945 QGISTTISTVV
-956 NFLSNTVF
+956 DFLSGTVF
-964 PKIKTAIDSA
+964 PKIKTAIDNA
-974 KSGFDTFKSGVQTA
+974 KSGFETFKSGVQTA

-999 INFVIGT
+999 INFVINT
-1006 VYRDGIKKAFDT
+1006 VYTGGIKKMFDT
-1018 IAEKVGLS
+1018 VAEKVGLS
-1026 LRLPSVSTIPGYAS
+1026 LRLPSVSAIPGYAS
-1040 GGQWRTMT
+1040 GGQWRTMM
-1048 PGYTPGR
+1048 PGYTPGK
-1055 DVFHFFSPDGGG
+1055 DVFHFYSPDGGG
-1067 SLRLSG
+1067 AIRLSG

-1089 PWLDRVNASR
+1089 DWLDRVNASR
-1099 GKGLANVGDT
+1099 GRGLADVGDT
-1109 GTRRGQVAFAK
+1109 GTRRGQVSFAK
-1120 GGIWDRFKGSV
+1120 GGIWERAKGSV
-1131 SSSISWVKNT
+1131 SSAASWVANA

-1146 DIVSDPIGAVTNLVI
+1146 DIVSDPIGAITDLVI
-1161 SPAKELLKSVGSS
+1161 SPAKALLSSTGSS
-1174 FWAQTVGAMPPLWF
+1174 FWAQAAAAIPPLWF
-1188 ESLKNLFKSKTEEAG
+1188 ESLKNIFKSKTEESG

-1237 LVYWAAKQLGLG
+1237 LVYWAAQQLGLG

-1298 REGLSGREISIWGSP
+1298 REGLSGREVSIWGSP

-1329 LPPGAHTAV
+1329 LPPGVSTAV

-1348 TARQWSDVS
+1348 TSRQWSDVS
-1357 RLAAQGASNEAL
+1357 ALAVQGASNEAL

>member
-43 FADAFKKTTS
+43 FADAFRKTTS
-53 STGADIANSFADPLG
+53 TTGADIANSFADPLG

-117 NSLHQA
+117 NTLHQA
-123 RSSGNAAQIARAEEG
+123 RSSGNTAQITRAEEG

-224 AKVSSVGS
+224 AKVSSVSS
-232 LARSAIAPVL
+232 LARSAIAPML

-333 NADTFK
+333 NVDTFK

-380 GAYTGNFRDAMQK
+380 GAYTGNFRDALQK
-393 GEISAA
+393 GEISAD

-446 KPAITELMGWMADA
+446 KPAITGLMGWLADA

-473 EMQALAIGVG
+473 EMQALAVGVG
-483 VAAAAY
+483 VAVAAY
-489 AGFSIIP
+489 AGFSIL
-496 TVIGWI
+496 TSVIGWI

-544 FRIKVQELGRTV
+544 FRLKVQELGRTV

-586 WNLLTKGDFDGNLFG
+586 
-601 LEEDSA
+601 
-607 FVDFLLSVRD
+607 
-617 AAIEVWG
+617 
-624 WLSGTLIPGI
+624 
-634 QSIWN
+634 WN

-728 NVISPVLSGLWS
+728 RVISPDLSGLW
-740 FISNV
+740 
-745 LIPVLQFL
+745 
-753 WTNVVQ
+753 
-759 PLWNGFAT
+759 
-767 VVSTAWNSVIY
+767 
-778 PALSALWGWLTTS
+778 GWITTS
-791 LVPALQGLWTT
+791 LVPGLQGLWNT

-855 VSNFIASAWANIISP
+855 VSSFIASAWANVISP

-933 TFLWNN
+933 TFLWTN

-945 HGISTTISTVV
+945 QGISTTISTVV

-964 PKIKTAIDSA
+964 PKIKTAIDNA

-1040 GGQWRTMT
+1040 GGQWQTMT

-1055 DVFHFFSPDGGG
+1055 DVFTFFSPDGGG

-1120 GGIWDRFKGSV
+1120 GGIWDRVKGSV

-1146 DIVSDPIGAVTNLVI
+1146 DIVSDPIGAVTDLVI
-1161 SPAKELLKSVGSS
+1161 SPAKALLKSVGSS

-1188 ESLKNLFKSKTEEAG
+1188 ESLKTLFKSKTAAAG
-1203 LSGGSGLV
+1203 LAGGSRLV

-1357 RLAAQGASNEAL
+1357 KLAAQGASNEAL
-1369 LAGLDGTEVRLVVDD
+1369 LAGLDGTEVRLVVND

>member
-43 FADAFKKTTS
+43 FADAFRKTTS
-53 STGADIANSFADPLG
+53 TTGADIANSFADPLG

-123 RSSGNAAQIARAEEG
+123 RSSGNTAQIARAEES

-224 AKVSSVGS
+224 TKVSSVGS
-232 LARSAIAPVL
+232 LARSAIAPML

-393 GEISAA
+393 GEISAD

-446 KPAITELMGWMADA
+446 KPAITGLMGWMADA

-483 VAAAAY
+483 VAVAAY
-489 AGFSIIP
+489 AGFSIL
-496 TVIGWI
+496 TSVITWI
-502 KGLTLVQHGLN
+502 KGTTLATKGLN
-513 AAFKANP
+513 AALKANP
-520 IGFVVTAIAL
+520 IGLVITAIAL

-544 FRIKVQELGRTV
+544 FRLKVQELGRTV

-586 WNLLTKGDFDGNLFG
+586 WNLL
-601 LEEDSA
+601 S
-607 FVDFLLSVRD
+607 
-617 AAIEVWG
+617 
-624 WLSGTLIPGI
+624 
-634 QSIWN
+634 
-639 LLTKGDFDGN
+639 KGDFDGN

-685 QPALSDLWSWV
+685 LPALSDLWSWV

-728 NVISPVLSGLWS
+728 SVISPVLSGLWS

-753 WTNVVQ
+753 WMNVVQ

-855 VSNFIASAWANIISP
+855 VSSFISSAWANVISP

-897 VFRLIG
+897 IFRLIG

-915 PALMGLWA
+915 PALLGLWA

-945 HGISTTISTVV
+945 QGISTTISTVV

-964 PKIKTAIDSA
+964 PKIKTAIDNA
-974 KSGFDTFKSGVQTA
+974 KSGFENFKSGVQTA

-1026 LRLPSVSTIPGYAS
+1026 LRLPSVSMIPGYAS
-1040 GGQWRTMT
+1040 GGQWHTMT

-1055 DVFHFFSPDGGG
+1055 DVFTFFSPDGGG

-1120 GGIWDRFKGSV
+1120 GGIWDRVKGSV

-1188 ESLKNLFKSKTEEAG
+1188 ESLKGLFKSKTEAAG

-1357 RLAAQGASNEAL
+1357 KLAAQGASNEAL

>member
-43 FADAFKKTTS
+43 FADAFRKTTS
-53 STGADIANSFADPLG
+53 TTGADIANSFADPLG

-90 EVAASSGNLAQ
+90 EVAASSGNLAA
-101 ARSRE
+101 ARGRE

-123 RSSGNAAQIARAEEG
+123 RSSGNTAQIARAEEG

-179 ALASKTGKTKR
+179 ALASKTGRTKR

-206 DHVDTAAEKAGA
+206 DHVDTAAEKAGV

-224 AKVSSVGS
+224 TKVSSVSS
-232 LARSAIAPVL
+232 LARSAIAPML

-393 GEISAA
+393 GEISAD

-446 KPAITELMGWMADA
+446 KPAITGLMGWLADA

-483 VAAAAY
+483 VAVAAY
-489 AGFSIIP
+489 AGFSIL
-496 TVIGWI
+496 TSVIGWI
-502 KGLTLVQHGLN
+502 KGTTLATEGLN
-513 AAFKANP
+513 AALKANP

-544 FRIKVQELGRTV
+544 FRLKVQELGRTV

-580 PGIQSV
+580 PGIQSI
-586 WNLLTKGDFDGNLFG
+586 WDLLTKGN
-601 LEEDSA
+601 
-607 FVDFLLSVRD
+607 
-617 AAIEVWG
+617 
-624 WLSGTLIPGI
+624 
-634 QSIWN
+634 
-639 LLTKGDFDGN
+639 FDGN

-704 ADFWTGVVQPLWN
+704 ADFWTGVVQPVWN

-728 NVISPVLSGLWS
+728 SVISPVLSGLWS

-759 PLWNGFAT
+759 PVWNGFAT

-791 LVPALQGLWTT
+791 LVPALQGLWNT
-802 VQPVWQSIS
+802 VQPVWKSIS

-855 VSNFIASAWANIISP
+855 VSNFIASAWTNVISP

-876 SFITGV
+876 SFISGV

-897 VFRLIG
+897 LFRLIG

-945 HGISTTISTVV
+945 QGISTTISTVV

-964 PKIKTAIDSA
+964 PKIKTAIDNA
-974 KSGFDTFKSGVQTA
+974 KSGFDNFKSGVQTA
-988 MNAIKGAAATP
+988 MNAIKGAAAKP

-1067 SLRLSG
+1067 ALRLSG

-1120 GGIWDRFKGSV
+1120 GGIWDRVKGSV
-1131 SSSISWVKNT
+1131 SSSINWVKST

-1188 ESLKNLFKSKTEEAG
+1188 ESLKNIFKSKTEAAG

-1267 NAAVPGDLLFWGSP
+1267 SAAVPGDLLFWGSP

-1348 TARQWSDVS
+1348 TSRQWSDVS
-1357 RLAAQGASNEAL
+1357 RLAAQGVSNEAL
-1369 LAGLDGTEVRLVVDD
+1369 LAGLDGAEVRLVVDD

>member
-21 LKEINADVKAQMPTA
+21 LKEINADVKSQMPTA

-78 TAAGQALASAQK
+78 TTAGQALASAQK

-117 NSLHQA
+117 NSLNQA
-123 RSSGNAAQIARAEEG
+123 RASGNAAQIARAEEG

-166 VETAARDTDQAVG
+166 AATAARDTDQAVG
-179 ALASKTGKTKR
+179 ALASKTGRTKR

-206 DHVDTAAEKAGA
+206 GQVDVAAEKAGV

-224 AKVSSVGS
+224 AKVSSVGA

-259 ASDATDKFVSTLQFS
+259 ASDATDKFVSTLRFS

-308 LASNGVDGFD
+308 LASNGVAGFD

-333 NADTFK
+333 NADTFR

-393 GEISAA
+393 GEISAD

-446 KPAITELMGWMADA
+446 KPAITGLMGWMADA

-483 VAAAAY
+483 VAVAAY
-489 AGFSIIP
+489 AGFSIL
-496 TVIGWI
+496 TSVITWI
-502 KGLTLVQHGLN
+502 RNTTLAQHGLN
-513 AAFKANP
+513 AAMRANP
-520 IGFVVTAIAL
+520 IGFVITAIAL

-544 FRIKVQELGRTV
+544 FRLKVQELGRTV

-566 AISAVWE
+566 AISAVWD

-607 FVDFLLSVRD
+607 FVDFL
-617 AAIEVWG
+617 
-624 WLSGTLIPGI
+624 
-634 QSIWN
+634 
-639 LLTKGDFDGN
+639 F
-649 LFGLEEDSAF
+649 
-659 VDFLLTLREG
+659 TLREG

-685 QPALSDLWSWV
+685 QPALSALWSWV

-704 ADFWTGVVQPLWN
+704 ADFWTGVVQPVWS

-753 WTNVVQ
+753 WVNVVQ
-759 PLWNGFAT
+759 PVWSGFGA

-791 LVPALQGLWTT
+791 LVPALQGLWNT

-826 SAFWGWVKNTLAPAL
+826 VAFWGWIKNTLAPAL
-841 QEFWTSVVQPVWSA
+841 QEFWTTVVQPVWTSI
-855 VSNFIASAWANIISP
+855 STFIASAWTNVIQP
-870 ALSAMW
+870 ALSALW

-889 LWANVVQP
+889 LWTTVVQP
-897 VFRLIG
+897 TFQLIG

-915 PALMGLWA
+915 PALMGLWM
-923 FISNVLAPIF
+923 FISTVLAPIF
-933 TFLWNN
+933 MFLWTN

-945 HGISTTISTVV
+945 QGISTTISTVV
-956 NFLSNTVF
+956 DFLSGTVF
-964 PKIKTAIDSA
+964 PKIKTAIDNA
-974 KSGFDTFKSGVQTA
+974 KSGFETFKSGVQTA

-999 INFVIGT
+999 INFVINT
-1006 VYRDGIKKAFDT
+1006 VYTGGIKKMFDT
-1018 IAEKVGLS
+1018 VAEKVGLS
-1026 LRLPSVSTIPGYAS
+1026 LRLPSVSAIPGYAS
-1040 GGQWRTMT
+1040 GGQWRTMM
-1048 PGYTPGR
+1048 PGYTPGK
-1055 DVFHFFSPDGGG
+1055 DVFHFYSPDGGG
-1067 SLRLSG
+1067 AIRLSG

-1089 PWLDRVNASR
+1089 DWLDRVNASR
-1099 GKGLANVGDT
+1099 GRGLADVGDT
-1109 GTRRGQVAFAK
+1109 GTRRGQVSFAK
-1120 GGIWDRFKGSV
+1120 GGIWERAKGSV
-1131 SSSISWVKNT
+1131 SSAASWVANA

-1146 DIVSDPIGAVTNLVI
+1146 DIVSDPIGAITDLVI
-1161 SPAKELLKSVGSS
+1161 SPAKALLSSTGSS
-1174 FWAQTVGAMPPLWF
+1174 FWAQAAAAIPPLWF
-1188 ESLKNLFKSKTEEAG
+1188 ESLKNIFKSKTEESG

-1237 LVYWAAKQLGLG
+1237 LVYWAAQQLGLG

-1298 REGLSGREISIWGSP
+1298 REGLSGREVSIWGSP

-1329 LPPGAHTAV
+1329 LPPGVSTAV

-1348 TARQWSDVS
+1348 TSRQWSDVS
-1357 RLAAQGASNEAL
+1357 ALAVQGASNEAL

>member
-53 STGADIANSFADPLG
+53 TTGADIANSFADPLG

-117 NSLHQA
+117 NTLHQA
-123 RSSGNAAQIARAEEG
+123 RSSGNTAQIARAEEG

-224 AKVSSVGS
+224 AKVSSISS
-232 LARSAIAPVL
+232 LARSAIAPML

-333 NADTFK
+333 NANTFK

-393 GEISAA
+393 GEISAD
-399 EFNAAILQLGSDE
+399 EVNAAILQLGSDE

-432 ATVVGAIKDLIDYV
+432 ATVVGAIKDLINYV
-446 KPAITELMGWMADA
+446 KPAITGLMGWLADA

-483 VAAAAY
+483 VAVAAY

-544 FRIKVQELGRTV
+544 FRLKVQELGRTV

-580 PGIQSV
+580 
-586 WNLLTKGDFDGNLFG
+586 
-601 LEEDSA
+601 
-607 FVDFLLSVRD
+607 
-617 AAIEVWG
+617 
-624 WLSGTLIPGI
+624 PGI

-717 GFATVVSTAWT
+717 GFATVVSTAW
-728 NVISPVLSGLWS
+728 
-740 FISNV
+740 
-745 LIPVLQFL
+745 
-753 WTNVVQ
+753 
-759 PLWNGFAT
+759 
-767 VVSTAWNSVIY
+767 NSVIY
-778 PALSALWGWLTTS
+778 PALSDLWSWVTGTLA
-791 LVPALQGLWTT
+791 PALQGLWNT

-841 QEFWTSVVQPVWSA
+841 QEFWTSGVQPVWSA
-855 VSNFIASAWANIISP
+855 VSSFIASAWANVISP

-897 VFRLIG
+897 IFRLIG

-945 HGISTTISTVV
+945 QGISTTISTVV

-964 PKIKTAIDSA
+964 PKIKTAIDNA

-1040 GGQWRTMT
+1040 GGQWQTMT

-1055 DVFHFFSPDGGG
+1055 DVFTFFSPDGGG

-1089 PWLDRVNASR
+1089 PWLDRVNAAR

-1120 GGIWDRFKGSV
+1120 GGIWDRVKGSV

-1249 WPRLTAAGYQS
+1249 WPRLTAAGDQS

-1357 RLAAQGASNEAL
+1357 KLAAQGASNEAL

>member
-43 FADAFKKTTS
+43 FADAFRKTTS
-53 STGADIANSFADPLG
+53 TTGADIANSFADPLG

-117 NSLHQA
+117 NTLHQA
-123 RSSGNAAQIARAEEG
+123 RSSGNTAQIARAEEG

-224 AKVSSVGS
+224 AKVSSISS
-232 LARSAIAPVL
+232 LARSAIAPML

-380 GAYTGNFRDAMQK
+380 GAYTGNFRDALQK
-393 GEISAA
+393 GEISAD

-446 KPAITELMGWMADA
+446 KPAITGLMGWLADA

-483 VAAAAY
+483 VAVAAY

-544 FRIKVQELGRTV
+544 FRLKVQELGRTV

-580 PGIQSV
+580 PGIQS
-586 WNLLTKGDFDGNLFG
+586 
-601 LEEDSA
+601 
-607 FVDFLLSVRD
+607 
-617 AAIEVWG
+617 
-624 WLSGTLIPGI
+624 
-634 QSIWN
+634 IWN

-659 VDFLLTLREG
+659 VDFLLALREG

-717 GFATVVSTAWT
+717 GFATVVSTAW
-728 NVISPVLSGLWS
+728 
-740 FISNV
+740 
-745 LIPVLQFL
+745 
-753 WTNVVQ
+753 
-759 PLWNGFAT
+759 
-767 VVSTAWNSVIY
+767 NSVIY

-791 LVPALQGLWTT
+791 LVPALQGLWNT

-855 VSNFIASAWANIISP
+855 VSSFIASAWVNVISP

-897 VFRLIG
+897 IFRLIG

-945 HGISTTISTVV
+945 QGISTTISTVV

-964 PKIKTAIDSA
+964 PKIKTAIDNA

-1089 PWLDRVNASR
+1089 PWLDRVNAAR

-1120 GGIWDRFKGSV
+1120 GGIWDRVKGSV

-1188 ESLKNLFKSKTEEAG
+1188 ESLKNLFKSKTEAAG

-1357 RLAAQGASNEAL
+1357 KLAAQGASNEAL